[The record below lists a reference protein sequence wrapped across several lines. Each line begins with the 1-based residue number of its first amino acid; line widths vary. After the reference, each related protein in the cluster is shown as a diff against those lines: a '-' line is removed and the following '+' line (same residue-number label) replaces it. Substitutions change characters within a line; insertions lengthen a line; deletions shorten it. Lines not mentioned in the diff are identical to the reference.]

1 MTNDEAIYVLKNTA
15 WLGSEE
21 QEEKVFEAVRMAVVE
36 ALKQP
41 EIMSDGTLHITVDAD
56 VSTIDRILLSQ
67 KGTHSGDIY
76 YREEEHED

>member
-1 MTNDEAIYVLKNTA
+1 MTNDEAIRILPDMKGA
-15 WLGSEE
+15 GSEWD
-21 QEEKVFEAVRMAVVE
+21 KAIDLAIE
-36 ALKQP
+36 ALKQS